1 MKKTTHPEF
10 CITGLGLTTSVGH
23 DHKTACASIRAGLK
37 RPDKLWNY
45 YLPATKP
52 FEDEDDGY
60 VTGHPVLDGDYDNRE
75 ERMVKLL
82 AMAFDDL
89 KKDGADSIL
98 PEGTPLYLAL
108 PEKERLAPDDP
119 GFLDLISE
127 NTSIP
132 FLEQG
137 FQIFQQGHAGM
148 IMALS
153 HAANAMREG
162 LFSRVFIAATDSL
175 IGFNDLSRFN
185 RLDRLK
191 SSLNPLGFM
200 PGEAASVILLEKT
213 QSALNRNA
221 TIKCMVKAFA
231 TAMEE
236 KHVLSINPQG
246 GDGLSKAISL
256 VMDQIQENPLIVDT
270 IISDM
275 NGESFRAE
283 EWAMIQA
290 RIMNRI
296 NGEKNCIFP
305 AICIGDTGAASSGVS
320 FCIAVRAMARGYLS
334 YKTMNPSGIAL
345 VLSSSDTE
353 TRGAALLSDFKVS

>member
-23 DHKTACASIRAGLK
+23 DHKTACASMRAGLK

-45 YLPATKP
+45 YLSATKP

-89 KKDGADSIL
+89 MQDVADSIL
-98 PEGTPLYLAL
+98 PEETPLYLAL
-108 PEKERLAPDDP
+108 PEKERFTPDDQSL
-119 GFLDLISE
+119 LDLIRE

-132 FLEQG
+132 FFEQG
-137 FQIFQQGHAGM
+137 FQMFQKGHAGM

-153 HAANAMREG
+153 HATKAIREG
-162 LFSRVFIAATDSL
+162 QFNRVFIAGTDSL

-191 SSLNPLGFM
+191 SSLNPVGFM
-200 PGEAASVILLEKT
+200 PGEAASVVLLEKT
-213 QSALNRNA
+213 QSALNRKA
-221 TIKCMVKAFA
+221 AVQCMVKAFA
-231 TAMEE
+231 TAKEE
-236 KHVLSINPQG
+236 NHVLSIRPQG
-246 GDGLSKAISL
+246 GDGLSKAVSL
-256 VMDQIQENPLIVDT
+256 VMEQAREDTLVVDT
-270 IISDM
+270 VISDM

-290 RIMNRI
+290 RVMNKI
-296 NGEKNCIFP
+296 SGEKNRIFP
-305 AICIGDTGAASSGVS
+305 AICIGDTGAASSGVA
-320 FCIAVRAMARGYLS
+320 FCIAARAMARGYLS
-334 YKTMNPSGIAL
+334 YETMNPSGIAL

-353 TRGAALLSDFKVS
+353 TRGAVLLSDFKAF